1 MANTVHG
8 SGAAAA
14 VVGIPE
20 DVFRRRWAILAVLCT
35 SLMIII
41 IGNTALNVA
50 IPTLSRD
57 LDATTSQLQWMVD
70 AYSLVFAGLLLTG
83 GAIGDRYGRKG
94 ALQLGLLVFLGG
106 SLFAAFTN
114 SAMAVIAGRT
124 VMGIGAAF
132 VMPATLSII
141 TNVFPPH
148 ERTKAIAVWA
158 GIAGAG
164 AAIGPIASGFLLQH
178 FWWGSVFLVNVP
190 VIVIALVA
198 GRVLLPT
205 SRDPEQG
212 KLDPIGAGLSIVGL
226 GTLVYAIIEAPA
238 HGWASAESGLAFGFA
253 AVLLALFFWWE
264 LRTPEPML
272 NLRYFLDRRF
282 SVASGGMTLV
292 FFSMF
297 GVFFL
302 LTQYFQLV
310 LGYGALEAGLK
321 QGPIAVVM
329 IILAPQT
336 PRFSGRIGSN
346 RVVAAGLVLV
356 AAGMVLLAQM
366 SIDTPYS
373 VLLIPMLVLASGMAL
388 TMSPLTAS
396 IMSAVPLGKAGV
408 GSAMNDTTRELGGAL
423 GVAVLGSLV
432 ASKYTSSISSA
443 IGGLSTEQHHLADSS
458 LSGAL
463 QVAASLPGDAGAAL
477 NHAARQAYLDGMSLA
492 VVVGAIVCLVAAVV
506 VYRLLPAEQFVRP
519 MVPAD
524 DAEPAGSGLDGAPV
538 AIAFDGEA

>member
-1 MANTVHG
+1 MAKAAQG
-8 SGAAAA
+8 SDAAGATAD
-14 VVGIPE
+14 IPD
-20 DVFRRRWAILAVLCT
+20 DVYRRRWAILAVLCT

-83 GAIGDRYGRKG
+83 GAIGDRYGAKG
-94 ALQLGLLVFLGG
+94 ALQAGLLVFLDG
-106 SLFAAFTN
+106 SLYAAFAD
-114 SAMAVIAGRT
+114 SAIAVIAGRT
-124 VMGIGAAF
+124 VMRVGAAF

-190 VIVIALVA
+190 VIVIALIA
-198 GRVLLPT
+198 GRILLPT

-212 KLDPIGAGLSIVGL
+212 KLDPVGAALSIFGL
-226 GTLVYAIIEAPA
+226 GTLVYAIIEAPD
-238 HGWASAESGLAFGFA
+238 HGWASAESAVAFGLA
-253 AVLLALFFWWE
+253 AVLIGLFFWWE

-282 SVASGGMTLV
+282 SVAAGGITLV
-292 FFSMF
+292 FFAMF

-310 LGYGALEAGLK
+310 LGYTALEAGVK
-321 QGPIAVVM
+321 QGPIALV
-329 IILAPQT
+329 IILVAPQT
-336 PRFSGRIGSN
+336 PRISSRVGSN
-346 RVVAAGLVLV
+346 RVVAGGLGLVAL
-356 AAGMVLLAQM
+356 GMLLFSQM
-366 SIDTPYS
+366 QIDTSYS
-373 VLLIPMLVLASGMAL
+373 VLLIPMLVLATGMSL
-388 TMSPLTAS
+388 TMAPLTAS

-432 ASKYTSSISSA
+432 ASKYTSSLGSA
-443 IGGLSTEQHHLADSS
+443 LAGLPAEQQHLATSS

-463 QVAASLPGDAGAAL
+463 QVAAGLPGDGGEAL
-477 NHAARQAYLDGMSLA
+477 NRAARQAYLDGMSLA
-492 VVVGAIVCLVAAVV
+492 VVVGAVVSLVAAVV
-506 VYRLLPAEQFVRP
+506 VYRLLPAEHFVRP
-519 MVPAD
+519 TVDVGGEAPA
-524 DAEPAGSGLDGAPV
+524 LDTL
-538 AIAFDGEA
+538 AIALDADA